1 MGFIVEY
8 TRKIKDGGIVLGR
21 KLPRFGNVNDEYGLP
36 NPILLTIFKYC
47 IGLYIDKL
55 GGIYKMLYDLRKNNA
70 DKKIYIMI
78 PREERRSVLQ
88 TMHYSVLKIGC
99 DVEDEMAIHN
109 IFSVNFDMMV
119 DNMYEKEDGSLMRI
133 YLKFPSYYVEAD
145 E

>member
-1 MGFIVEY
+1 MGFAIDYV
-8 TRKIKDGGIVLGR
+8 RKIKEGIAVGH
-21 KLPRFGNVNDEYGLP
+21 KVPRYANIREEFSICDDM
-36 NPILLTIFKYC
+36 LLFIFKHC
-47 IGLYIDKL
+47 ITLYINKI
-55 GGIYKMLYDLRKNNA
+55 GGIYKMLYDLRTNNV

-78 PREERRSVLQ
+78 PREERRSLLQ
-88 TMHYSVLKIGC
+88 TMHYSVLKIGS

-133 YLKFPSYYVEAD
+133 YLKFPSCYVEVD